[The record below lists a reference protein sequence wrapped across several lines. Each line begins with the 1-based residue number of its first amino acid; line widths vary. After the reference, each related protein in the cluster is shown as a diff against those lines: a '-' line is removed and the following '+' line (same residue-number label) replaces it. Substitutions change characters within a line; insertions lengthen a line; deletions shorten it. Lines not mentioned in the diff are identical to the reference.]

1 MSPATE
7 DRMRGLTLTVA
18 LLLAGS
24 AGACAPNPIVARD
37 PVPAPEPGLSYVCD
51 SRPFVLN
58 AVVSNCEPVHREPQ
72 VVLRSKG

>member
-1 MSPATE
+1 
-7 DRMRGLTLTVA
+7 MRGLSLTVA

-51 SRPFVLN
+51 SQPLVLN
-58 AVVSNCEPVHREPQ
+58 AVRTSCEPVHREPRAI
-72 VVLRSKG
+72 LRAKG